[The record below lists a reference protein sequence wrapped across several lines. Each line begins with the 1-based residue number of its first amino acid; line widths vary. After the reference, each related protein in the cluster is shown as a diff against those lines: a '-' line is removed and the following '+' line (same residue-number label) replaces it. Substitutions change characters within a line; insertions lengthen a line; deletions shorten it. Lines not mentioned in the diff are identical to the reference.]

1 VIKHWYQKI
10 RKQIKVFNL
19 KKDNRP
25 VIFLLC
31 VIVSS
36 VLWLVS
42 VLGKSYEVEVGI
54 PIRYTNLPKDKVLI
68 NQPPRKINVMLKS
81 YGFTLLRHKIQLTIN
96 PINFNVKQFT
106 LNMMDNVNQNEFAL
120 NLNQYLPQISKQ
132 VSSEITLL
140 KISPEIINFKFD
152 HIVNA
157 TKKVKHNF
165 EMHFDTH
172 YFLSD
177 SISFSPDSINVSGPK
192 SIVDSINCIETKYM
206 VFNKI
211 NATVNKNNIRL
222 QEIDQVEFDRKKI
235 AVNIPVSLYT
245 EYNAEIS
252 IEKLNV
258 PDSINMIILPP
269 KVKVKCLV
277 PVEKYA
283 NINNSS
289 FIFSVNFEQPNSQNK
304 KYSVNATRVPQYIKS
319 LNYSPLEVDYLLQ
332 KK

>member
-1 VIKHWYQKI
+1 VIKDWYVIIK
-10 RKQIKVFNL
+10 KQIRLFNL

-31 VIVSS
+31 VVVSS
-36 VLWLVS
+36 ILWLVS

-54 PIRYTNLPKDKVLI
+54 PIRYTNLPKDKVLV
-68 NQPPRKINVMLKS
+68 NEPPHKINVMLKS

-106 LNMMDNVNQNEFAL
+106 LNMMDDVNRNEFSL

-132 VSSEITLL
+132 VSSEVTLL

-152 HIVNA
+152 QIVSA
-157 TKKVKHNF
+157 KKKVKHNF
-165 EMHFDTH
+165 KLEFDTH

-177 SISFSPDSINVSGPK
+177 SISFDPDSITVSGPK
-192 SIVDSINCIETKYM
+192 SIIDSICCVETRQL
-206 VFNKI
+206 VFNNI
-211 NATVNKNNIRL
+211 NATVNKKNIKL
-222 QEIDQVEFDRKKI
+222 QEIEQVQFDRKKI
-235 AVNIPVSLYT
+235 ATNIPVSLYT

-252 IEKLNV
+252 IEKINV
-258 PDSINMIILPP
+258 PDSVNMIILPP

-283 NINNSS
+283 NINNTS
-289 FIFSVNFEQPNSQNK
+289 FIFSVNFEQLNSQSK
-304 KYSVNATRVPQYIKS
+304 KYTVNAVRVPQYIKS
-319 LNYSPLEVDYLLQ
+319 LNYTPLEVDYLLQ

>member
-1 VIKHWYQKI
+1 VIKDWYVIIK
-10 RKQIKVFNL
+10 KQIRLFNL

-31 VIVSS
+31 VVVSS
-36 VLWLVS
+36 ILWLVS

-54 PIRYTNLPKDKVLI
+54 PIRYTNLPKDKVLV
-68 NQPPRKINVMLKS
+68 NEPPHKINVMLKS

-106 LNMMDNVNQNEFAL
+106 LNMMDDVNRNEFSL

-152 HIVNA
+152 QIVSA
-157 TKKVKHNF
+157 KKKVKHNF
-165 EMHFDTH
+165 KLEFDTH

-177 SISFSPDSINVSGPK
+177 SISFDPDSITVSGPK
-192 SIVDSINCIETKYM
+192 SIIDSICCVETRQL
-206 VFNKI
+206 VFNNI
-211 NATVNKNNIRL
+211 NATVNKKNIKL
-222 QEIDQVEFDRKKI
+222 QEIEQVQFDRKKI
-235 AVNIPVSLYT
+235 ATNIPVSLYT

-252 IEKLNV
+252 IEKINV
-258 PDSINMIILPP
+258 PDSVNMIILPP

-283 NINNSS
+283 NINNTS
-289 FIFSVNFEQPNSQNK
+289 FIFSVNFEQLNSQSK
-304 KYSVNATRVPQYIKS
+304 KYTVNAVRVPQYIKS
-319 LNYSPLEVDYLLQ
+319 LNYTPLEVDYLLQ

>member
-1 VIKHWYQKI
+1 MIKDWFHKI

-31 VIVSS
+31 VIVSTI
-36 VLWLVS
+36 LWLVS
-42 VLGKSYEVEVGI
+42 VLGKSYEVEVSI
-54 PIRYTNLPKDKVLI
+54 PIRYTNLPKEKVLI
-68 NQPPRKINVMLKS
+68 NEPPHKVNVMLKS
-81 YGFTLLRHKIQLTIN
+81 FGFTLLRHKIQLTIN

-106 LNMMDNVNQNEFAL
+106 LNMMDDVDRNDFTL

-140 KISPEIINFKFD
+140 KISPEKINFKFD
-152 HIVNA
+152 QIVSVK
-157 TKKVKHNF
+157 KKVKHNF
-165 EMHFDTH
+165 QLEFDTH

-177 SISFSPDSINVSGPK
+177 SISFSPDSIIISGPK
-192 SIVDSINCIETKYM
+192 SIVDSICCVETKQM
-206 VFNKI
+206 TFKKI
-211 NATVNKNNIRL
+211 NATVNKRNIKL
-222 QEIDQVEFDRKKI
+222 QEIEHVQFERKKI
-235 AVNIPVSLYT
+235 ATSIPVSLYT
-245 EYNAEIS
+245 EYNAEIK

-258 PDSINMIILPP
+258 PDSLNMIILPP

-283 NINNSS
+283 NINNTS
-289 FIFSVNFEQPNSQNK
+289 FIFSVNYDDINTQSRKF
-304 KYSVNATRVPQYIKS
+304 SVNAIRVPQYIKS
-319 LNYSPLEVDYLLQ
+319 LTYTPLEVDFLLQ

>member
-1 VIKHWYQKI
+1 MIKDWYVIIK
-10 RKQIKVFNL
+10 KQIRLFNL

-31 VIVSS
+31 VVVSS
-36 VLWLVS
+36 ILWLVS

-54 PIRYTNLPKDKVLI
+54 PIRYTNLPKDKVLV
-68 NQPPRKINVMLKS
+68 NEPPHKINVMLKS

-106 LNMMDNVNQNEFAL
+106 LNMMDDVNRNEFSL

-152 HIVNA
+152 QIVSA
-157 TKKVKHNF
+157 KKKVKHNF
-165 EMHFDTH
+165 KLEFDTH

-177 SISFSPDSINVSGPK
+177 SISFDPDSITVSGPK
-192 SIVDSINCIETKYM
+192 SIIDSICCVETRQL
-206 VFNKI
+206 VFNNI
-211 NATVNKNNIRL
+211 NATVNKKNIKL
-222 QEIDQVEFDRKKI
+222 QEIEQVQFDRKKI
-235 AVNIPVSLYT
+235 ATNIPVSLYT

-252 IEKLNV
+252 IEKINV
-258 PDSINMIILPP
+258 PDSVNMIILPP

-283 NINNSS
+283 NINNTS
-289 FIFSVNFEQPNSQNK
+289 FIFSVNFEQLNSQSK
-304 KYSVNATRVPQYIKS
+304 KYTVNAVRVPQYIKS
-319 LNYSPLEVDYLLQ
+319 LNYTPLEVDYLLQ

>member
-1 VIKHWYQKI
+1 MIKDWYVIIK
-10 RKQIKVFNL
+10 KQIRLFNL

-31 VIVSS
+31 VVVSS
-36 VLWLVS
+36 ILWLVS

-54 PIRYTNLPKDKVLI
+54 PIRYTNLPKDKVLV
-68 NQPPRKINVMLKS
+68 NEPPHKINVMLKS

-106 LNMMDNVNQNEFAL
+106 LNMMDDVNRNEFSL

-152 HIVNA
+152 QIVSA
-157 TKKVKHNF
+157 KKKVKHNF
-165 EMHFDTH
+165 KLEFDTH

-177 SISFSPDSINVSGPK
+177 SISFDPDSITVSGPK
-192 SIVDSINCIETKYM
+192 SIIDSICCVETRQL
-206 VFNKI
+206 VFNNI
-211 NATVNKNNIRL
+211 NATVNKKNIKL
-222 QEIDQVEFDRKKI
+222 QEIEQVQFDRKKI
-235 AVNIPVSLYT
+235 ATNIPVSLYT

-252 IEKLNV
+252 IEKINV
-258 PDSINMIILPP
+258 PDSVNMIILPP

-283 NINNSS
+283 NINNTS
-289 FIFSVNFEQPNSQNK
+289 FIFSVNFEQLNSQNK
-304 KYSVNATRVPQYIKS
+304 KYTVNAVRVPQYIKS
-319 LNYSPLEVDYLLQ
+319 LNYTPLEVDYLLQ